1 MEHIKTIL
9 QRIELEP
16 LDDRIAKLEK
26 ELKILKNEQ
35 LLARKEE
42 SGQRLLED
50 VYKYLIENE
59 MDVFVLPSVSF
70 WQTKREYGLVK
81 RMSKREGGY
90 KKFKTD
96 YYTYL
101 RSMYEIRLKEGRN
114 IN

>member
-42 SGQRLLED
+42 SGQRLLEE
-50 VYKYLIENE
+50 I
-59 MDVFVLPSVSF
+59 
-70 WQTKREYGLVK
+70 
-81 RMSKREGGY
+81 
-90 KKFKTD
+90 D
-96 YYTYL
+96 YIY
-101 RSMYEIRLKEGRN
+101 IV
-114 IN
+114 